1 MVILIE
7 NKKNSITFTIIS
19 TIFTLLIIY
28 LLISIYFKNHFFI
41 GTYINGVN
49 VSFKTI
55 EEADTELVNE
65 SYNYVLEIR
74 ERNDVVEYIEG
85 DKINFEY
92 KGSDKI
98 GELKKKQNGFLWPK
112 FLFTQNVYNINNVY
126 TYEKSLLD
134 EEFNKLSCFDKANII
149 EPLDACF
156 RYNGM
161 EYEIINEVYGN
172 KVNKDYLHAYILN
185 SVLIGRETIDLEE
198 INAYEN
204 PDFTS
209 TSEKVIEA
217 QKQLNTFV
225 STKVYYSFDDE
236 IEILDGSII
245 NEWLEVDQFMNVV
258 FNEEKIKEYLND
270 LSIKYDTYGK
280 ARSFKT
286 TTGKTVEVVG
296 GNYGWKIDKSKEFD
310 ELINNIKN
318 GETIKKEPLY
328 IQKAWGTRENDIGNT
343 YVEINLT
350 NQYLWFY
357 KNGELIVQGDIVTG
371 NVSRGNATPQGTYI
385 LNYKQKDATL
395 KGAGYSSNVKYWMPF
410 NCNIGIHD
418 ASWRGSFGGDIYKSD
433 GSHGCVNAPE
443 YLAKKIYE
451 NIEPGTPIICYKED

>member
-1 MVILIE
+1 MITLVN
-7 NKKNSITFTIIS
+7 NKKNSTIFIAIT

-28 LLISIYFKNHFFI
+28 FLISIYFNNHFFI

-49 VSFKTI
+49 VSFKTV
-55 EEADTELVNE
+55 EEADTKLLNA
-65 SYNYVLEIR
+65 SYNYVLEIK
-74 ERNDVVEYIEG
+74 ERNGVVEYIEG

-92 KGSDKI
+92 KGTDKI
-98 GELKKKQNGFLWPK
+98 DELKKKQNGFLWPK
-112 FLFTQNVYNINNVY
+112 FLFTKNVYNVNNVY
-126 TYEKSLLD
+126 SYEKSLLD
-134 EEFNKLSCFDKANII
+134 EEFNKLSCFAKENVI

-156 RYNGM
+156 HYNGT
-161 EYEIINEVYGN
+161 EYEIIKEVYGN
-172 KVNKDYLHAYILN
+172 KVNKDYLYAYILN

-198 INAYEN
+198 INAYEY

-209 TSEKVIEA
+209 TSDKVIEA

-225 STKVYYSFDDE
+225 STTVYYNFDDE

-258 FNEEKIKEYLND
+258 INENKVKEYLND
-270 LSIKYDTYGK
+270 LSLKYDTYGK
-280 ARSFKT
+280 TRTFKT
-286 TTGKTVEVVG
+286 TTGKTVEVAG
-296 GNYGWKIDKSKEFD
+296 GNYGWKIDKTKEFD

-350 NQYLWFY
+350 NQCLWFY
-357 KNGELIVQGDIVTG
+357 KNGELIVQGDVVTG
-371 NVSRGNATPQGTYI
+371 NVSRGNATPQGTYM
-385 LNYKQKDATL
+385 LNYKQKNATL
-395 KGAGYSSNVKYWMPF
+395 KGAGYSSEVKYWMPF

-418 ASWRGSFGGDIYKSD
+418 ASWRWAFGGSVYKTD
-433 GSHGCVNAPE
+433 GSHGCVNAPL

-451 NIEPGTPIICYKED
+451 NIEPGTPIVCYKEE

>member
-1 MVILIE
+1 MVKD
-7 NKKNSITFTIIS
+7 KKNSITFIIII

-49 VSFKTI
+49 VSFKTV
-55 EEADTELVNE
+55 EEADNELLNE

-74 ERNDVVEYIEG
+74 ERNNVVEYIEG
-85 DKINFEY
+85 YKINFEY
-92 KGSDKI
+92 KRNNKI
-98 GELKKKQNGFLWPK
+98 YELKKKQNGFLWPK
-112 FLFTQNVYNINNVY
+112 FLLVQNVYNINNVY

-134 EEFNKLSCFDKANII
+134 EEFNKLLCFAKENII

-156 RYNGM
+156 HYNGT
-161 EYEIINEVYGN
+161 EYEIIKEVYGN

-198 INAYEN
+198 INAYEY
-204 PDFTS
+204 PDFIS
-209 TSEKVIEA
+209 TSEKVIEV

-225 STKVYYSFDDE
+225 STIVYYSFDNE
-236 IEILDGSII
+236 IEILDGNSI

-258 FNEEKIKEYLND
+258 FNEKKIKEYLKD
-270 LSIKYDTYGK
+270 LSIKYDTYGNT
-280 ARSFKT
+280 RNFKT
-286 TTGKTVEVVG
+286 TTGKIVEVVG
-296 GNYGWKIDKSKEFD
+296 GNYGWKIDKNKEFD
-310 ELINNIKN
+310 ELINNIKS
-318 GETIKKEPLY
+318 GKIIKKEPLY

-357 KNGELIVQGDIVTG
+357 KNGELIVQGDVVTG

-395 KGAGYSSNVKYWMPF
+395 KGAGYSSTVKYWMPF

-418 ASWRGSFGGDIYKSD
+418 ASWRGSFGGAIYKSD
-433 GSHGCVNAPE
+433 GSHGCVNTPE

-451 NIEPGTPIICYKED
+451 NIEPGTPIVCYKEE

>member
-1 MVILIE
+1 MITLVN
-7 NKKNSITFTIIS
+7 NKKNSTIFIAIT

-28 LLISIYFKNHFFI
+28 FLISIYFNNHFFI

-49 VSFKTI
+49 VSFKTV
-55 EEADTELVNE
+55 EEADTKLLNA
-65 SYNYVLEIR
+65 SYNYVLEIK
-74 ERNDVVEYIEG
+74 ERNGVVEYIEG

-92 KGSDKI
+92 KGTDKI
-98 GELKKKQNGFLWPK
+98 DELKKKQNGFLWPK
-112 FLFTQNVYNINNVY
+112 FLFTKNVYNVNNVY
-126 TYEKSLLD
+126 SYEKSLLD
-134 EEFNKLSCFDKANII
+134 EEFNKLSCFAKENVI

-156 RYNGM
+156 HYNGT
-161 EYEIINEVYGN
+161 EYEIIKEVYGN
-172 KVNKDYLHAYILN
+172 KVNKDYLYAYILN

-198 INAYEN
+198 INAYEY

-225 STKVYYSFDDE
+225 ATTVYYNFDDE
-236 IEILDGSII
+236 IEILDGGII
-245 NEWLEVDQFMNVV
+245 NEWLEVDQSMDVV
-258 FNEEKIKEYLND
+258 LNEKKIKEYLND
-270 LSIKYDTYGK
+270 LSLKYDTYGK
-280 ARSFKT
+280 TRTFKT
-286 TTGKTVEVVG
+286 TTGKTVEVAG
-296 GNYGWKIDKSKEFD
+296 GNYGWKIDKTKEFD

-350 NQYLWFY
+350 NQCLWFY
-357 KNGELIVQGDIVTG
+357 KNGELIVQGDVVTG

-385 LNYKQKDATL
+385 LNYKQKNATL
-395 KGAGYSSNVKYWMPF
+395 KGAGYSSDVKYWMPF

-418 ASWRGSFGGDIYKSD
+418 ASWRGSFGGSIYKTD

-451 NIEPGTPIICYKED
+451 NIEPGTPIVCYKEE